1 MLLEDAAWENEA
13 EAKSKPFYQLVDRF
27 FSFFLTQFLPFM
39 FFLEIGKFH
48 ILSIMTADT

>member
-27 FSFFLTQFLPFM
+27 FFLLDSVSAIYVFLGNREISYSFDYD
-39 FFLEIGKFH
+39 
-48 ILSIMTADT
+48 S